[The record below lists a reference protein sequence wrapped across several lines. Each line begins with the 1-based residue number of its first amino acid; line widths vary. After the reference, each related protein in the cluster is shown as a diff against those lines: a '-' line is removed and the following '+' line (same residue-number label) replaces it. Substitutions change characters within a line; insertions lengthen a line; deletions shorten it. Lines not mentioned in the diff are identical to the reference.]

1 MKKNKTIK
9 VLCCLVLVSGFAFA
23 AIKGPNYDDLR
34 SMGMGNTTVA
44 VTTDRTAIFHNPA
57 GLNLLKDRIEISIS
71 PLIFS
76 IDGKFGDMVRAMAE
90 HGDKLTDLD
99 LVDDSFIDMINDMD
113 GEWVGLEY
121 LPEITIAA
129 KNIGF
134 GVYSTFP
141 LGMRLE
147 SGHLIPKLGLRG
159 QRDLV
164 FTWAVGVPL
173 KTDKI
178 HMGISVEYLQRTPVD
193 EVITTYSETFNYFDE
208 ISAGGS
214 SLGIIGDFADVQHG
228 VSFDVGFMHDF
239 NGFRIAYDIKDLL
252 GVVGGQIVAPPQLDF
267 GFAYFFPQM
276 EDVKA
281 IDNLILALEFSDIF
295 GIEPVSEKFEH
306 PLKKLHIGGE
316 LDLHYAALRA
326 GLNQGYPTAGI
337 GLRFGM
343 FRLDYVYFTK
353 ELGYYPGQ
361 FAKQKHVLSLGVG
374 FDVPRPKR
382 EGEAEEPVPAVPPK
396 EEEQIKA
403 PQEAPKISEEEQPP
417 AQEAVEEEKPMEEV
431 EEPEEEES
439 VKAPEEETVKEA
451 PEEEG
456 EEPAVEDKATEE
468 KEEEPEEKEEDVDW
482 E

>member
-1 MKKNKTIK
+1 MKKNKTLK
-9 VLCCLVLVSGFAFA
+9 VLSCLVLVSGLALA
-23 AIKGPNYDDLR
+23 AVKGPHYDDLR

-57 GLNLLKDRIEISIS
+57 GLSLLKDRIEVSIS

-76 IDGKFGDMVRAMAE
+76 IDGKFGDMARAMAE
-90 HGDKLTDLD
+90 HGDKLTDLT
-99 LVDDSFIDMINDMD
+99 LVDDSFIEMINDMD
-113 GEWVGLEY
+113 GKWVGLEY
-121 LPEITIAA
+121 LPEITIAS

-141 LGMRLE
+141 LGMRIE

-193 EVITTYSETFNYFDE
+193 EVITTYAETFNYFDE

-252 GVVGGQIVAPPQLDF
+252 GVVGGKIVAPPQLDF
-267 GFAYFFPQM
+267 GFAYYFPQM

-306 PLKKLHIGGE
+306 PLKKLHLGAE
-316 LDLHYAALRA
+316 LDMHYAALRA

-337 GLRFGM
+337 GLRFGII
-343 FRLDYVYFTK
+343 RLDYVYFTK

-361 FAKQKHVLSLGVG
+361 FPKQKHVLSLGVG
-374 FDVPRPKR
+374 FDMPRPKR
-382 EGEAEEPVPAVPPK
+382 EGEAAAAAPSK
-396 EEEQIKA
+396 EEERIKA
-403 PQEAPKISEEEQPP
+403 PEEATKISEEEQPP
-417 AQEAVEEEKPMEEV
+417 AQKAVEEEKPIEEV
-431 EEPEEEES
+431 EEPEEES
-439 VKAPEEETVKEA
+439 VETPEETIEEA
-451 PEEEG
+451 PQEESEESAEEEESTEPS
-456 EEPAVEDKATEE
+456 EEDTEE
-468 KEEEPEEKEEDVDW
+468 QEEDVDW

>member
-1 MKKNKTIK
+1 MKKNNTMK
-9 VLCCLVLVSGFAFA
+9 VVCCFVLLSGFAFA
-23 AIKGPNYDDLR
+23 AVKGPNYDDLR

-76 IDGKFGDMVRAMAE
+76 IDGKFGDMVRAMAD
-90 HGDKLTDLD
+90 HGEKLTDLD
-99 LVDDSFIDMINDMD
+99 LVDDDFIDMINDMD

-121 LPEITIAA
+121 LPEITIASN
-129 KNIGF
+129 NIGF
-134 GVYSTFP
+134 GVYSNFP
-141 LGMRLE
+141 LGMRIE

-178 HMGISVEYLQRTPVD
+178 HMGISVEYLQRTPLD

-214 SLGIIGDFADVQHG
+214 SLGIIGDFADIQHG

-239 NGFRIAYDIKDLL
+239 NGFRIAYDIKDIL
-252 GVVGGQIVAPPQLDF
+252 GVVGGKIVAPPQLDF
-267 GFAYFFPQM
+267 GFAYYFPQM

-281 IDNLILALEFSDIF
+281 IDNLIVALEFSDIF

-306 PLKKLHIGGE
+306 PFKKLHLGGE
-316 LDLHYAALRA
+316 LDMHYAALRA

-361 FAKQKHVLSLGVG
+361 FAKQKHILSLGIG
-374 FDVPRPKR
+374 FDVPRPKK
-382 EGEAEEPVPAVPPK
+382 EGEAEEPVPPAVPPK

-403 PQEAPKISEEEQPP
+403 PEQAPKIGEEEQPP
-417 AQEAVEEEKPMEEV
+417 AQKVIEEEV

-439 VKAPEEETVKEA
+439 VEAPEETVKEA
-451 PEEEG
+451 PVEGSEEQAE
-456 EEPAVEDKATEE
+456 EDKGTEAE
-468 KEEEPEEKEEDVDW
+468 VKEEETEKEEEDVDW